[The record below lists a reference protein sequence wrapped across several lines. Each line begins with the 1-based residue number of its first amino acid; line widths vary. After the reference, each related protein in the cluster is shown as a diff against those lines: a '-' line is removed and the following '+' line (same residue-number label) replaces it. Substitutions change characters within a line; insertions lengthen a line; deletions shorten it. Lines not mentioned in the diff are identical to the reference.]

1 MSAFLPERPGGWGE
15 EHPWAPLVERRL
27 TREERRSRWAVHAA
41 RWRAVELAESV
52 FGDVAR
58 SVIVSIRL
66 EGPARGLLE
75 LDVPFRDLETHQEL
89 EARFLAAATADPVLS
104 QIPLVYVFG
113 AAP

>member
-27 TREERRSRWAVHAA
+27 TREERRSRG
-41 RWRAVELAESV
+41 VELAESV
-52 FGDVAR
+52 FGAVAR
-58 SVIVSIRL
+58 GVIVSIRL

-104 QIPLVYVFG
+104 QVPLVYVFG